1 MKICAEAQIFL
12 KQSRLR
18 LEQHR
23 IGRAHNNPNE
33 SLLLGYSRVPQKF
46 HMVIAELVGYAVFTG
61 AHTFML
67 SG

>member
-1 MKICAEAQIFL
+1 MKICAEAHIFL

-18 LEQHR
+18 LEQHG

-33 SLLLGYSRVPQKF
+33 SLLLCYSRVLQKF
-46 HMVIAELVGYAVFTG
+46 HTAIAELVGYAVLTG
-61 AHTFML
+61 AHIFML